1 MAGNLRL
8 PSVEQMEKDIKAKE
22 DELAWRYYASERHT
36 VQVDWVPFMSE
47 LAREVGV
54 YPPIWKY
61 FFTDPKLF
69 CALVFG
75 PAAAY
80 QFRLTGKRFNCR
92 LLMETKLCYFL
103 LLLGPNSWPGARNA
117 ALTVKERIVAPLHTN
132 STKLQ
137 TKSSSFLPKL
147 VMSLGFFSLLY
158 FAFICPSPA
167 LSNNVDKITTYSQ
180 LNLLPKMPF
189 F

>member
-92 LLMETKLCYFL
+92 LLMEAKLCY
-103 LLLGPNSWPGARNA
+103 
-117 ALTVKERIVAPLHTN
+117 
-132 STKLQ
+132 
-137 TKSSSFLPKL
+137 
-147 VMSLGFFSLLY
+147 Y
-158 FAFICPSPA
+158 FCC
-167 LSNNVDKITTYSQ
+167 
-180 LNLLPKMPF
+180 
-189 F
+189 